1 MADVPIGKIEPRFQ
15 WQANVQTNTDSVQSS
30 MEVQVSS
37 RSAMPVR
44 YDDPATIHEQTG
56 QDTHHATMTEL
67 PRAPIPLHCRQTYP
81 QIRRA
86 YRRYRGE
93 GHHVW

>member
-1 MADVPIGKIEPRFQ
+1 MADVPIGMIGPRIQ
-15 WQANVQTNTDSVQSS
+15 WQANVQTNTDPGQSS

-44 YDDPATIHEQTG
+44 YDGPAILIMPAG
-56 QDTHHATMTEL
+56 RDTHRATMTEL
-67 PRAPIPLHCRQTYP
+67 PRTPISLDCRQTYP

-86 YRRYRGE
+86 YRR
-93 GHHVW
+93 